1 MINAHQHLFENF
13 PDVADVLE
21 GDRGIDELTLAHL
34 MIDNIVD
41 QVGDILRRGVLQTAG
56 CRFHGIGHH
65 EHDRLP
71 GKGQRTRVMKQLLI
85 GYFLREV
92 LQKTVIEILQYA
104 CSMMGPD
111 KIDDRLRKFPLFG
124 DLDSANDVVFDDTGA
139 FFKRLS

>member
-1 MINAHQHLFENF
+1 
-13 PDVADVLE
+13 
-21 GDRGIDELTLAHL
+21 
-34 MIDNIVD
+34 
-41 QVGDILRRGVLQTAG
+41 
-56 CRFHGIGHH
+56 
-65 EHDRLP
+65 
-71 GKGQRTRVMKQLLI
+71 MKQLLI

-139 FFKRLS
+139 FFKREFIVRVEFGVLVLDEIKRALHLADIVIQSTCADEQWITTDLECHRLGQVGYLERMLEGPGAL

>member
-56 CRFHGIGHH
+56 CRWH
-65 EHDRLP
+65 RCP
-71 GKGQRTRVMKQLLI
+71 G
-85 GYFLREV
+85 
-92 LQKTVIEILQYA
+92 
-104 CSMMGPD
+104 
-111 KIDDRLRKFPLFG
+111 
-124 DLDSANDVVFDDTGA
+124 
-139 FFKRLS
+139 